1 MHWDFEKFLQR
12 LTPKKGILALLDG
25 ILKEVFNEKN
35 KRQCNL
41 NECKKQRIKEIEKKI
56 EVLSDTIWKITIPSL
71 FQSTQEKRA
80 ELEQEKE
87 ILQNK
92 LQAKALNEREFIV
105 LYERI
110 KNIIEDPLSIWE
122 LWSVELKM
130 LLVGVLF
137 WWKLYYKKNEGY

>member
-1 MHWDFEKFLQR
+1 M
-12 LTPKKGILALLDG
+12 DG

-35 KRQCNL
+35 KRQRNL

-56 EVLSDTIWKITIPSL
+56 EVLSDTIGKLTIPSL

-87 ILQNK
+87 ILQNE
-92 LQAKALNEREFIV
+92 LQDKALNEREFVV

-122 LWSVELKM
+122 L
-130 LLVGVLF
+130 
-137 WWKLYYKKNEGY
+137 